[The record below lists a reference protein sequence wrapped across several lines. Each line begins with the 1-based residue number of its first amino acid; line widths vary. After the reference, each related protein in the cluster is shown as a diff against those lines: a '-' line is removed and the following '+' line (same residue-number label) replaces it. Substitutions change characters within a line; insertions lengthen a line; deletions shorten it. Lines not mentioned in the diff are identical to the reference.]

1 MGDDLVTDGI
11 LPAGSTTVDADFD
24 PNAVESDDFLDDPQE
39 AIIPDVVDVAVAASA
54 ADDDDDE
61 ILDE

>member
-11 LPAGSTTVDADFD
+11 LPAGGTVIDDEFD
-24 PNAVESDDFLDDPQE
+24 PNAVESDDFLDDPE
-39 AIIPDVVDVAVAASA
+39 EVVLEEVLDAPAAV

-61 ILDE
+61 LLDE